1 VAVSIPT
8 DAFGRFERLS
18 FVPRR
23 TARAGIGGEHRS
35 RRSSPS
41 TDYVDFRAYQPGDDF
56 RRVDWNVYARLGT
69 LQVKLTEGRERL
81 SVLLVLDG
89 SSSMDY
95 GTPPKLTVGAQLVA
109 ALAYIGTA
117 RADSVR
123 IACLGSQE
131 RAFGPFARRGR
142 MPDVVRQLS
151 QIAPAGL
158 VNLNAGLGACLPDDV
173 DFRGSAPPLVVV
185 VSDLLT
191 PNGVGAGL
199 DALLAQGA
207 DVVVAHVVSDEEANP
222 TVTGEV
228 ELLDAESGAKLEVG
242 VSLTTL
248 AAYRERFATWLDS
261 READCHARGMR
272 YVRVPTERPLAS
284 LVLDDMRRAGILR

>member
-1 VAVSIPT
+1 MAVSIPT
-8 DAFGRFERLS
+8 DVFGRFERLS
-18 FVPRR
+18 FVTRR

-35 RRSSPS
+35 HRSSPS

-81 SVLLVLDG
+81 HVLLVLDG

-95 GTPPKLTVGAQLVA
+95 GTPPKLAVGAQVVA
-109 ALAYIGTA
+109 ALAYVGMA

-123 IACLGSQE
+123 VAYLGQQG
-131 RAFGPFARRGR
+131 RGFGPFGRRSR

-151 QIAPAGL
+151 AIAPTG
-158 VNLNAGLGACLPDDV
+158 VVDINAGLATCVSESLGA
-173 DFRGSAPPLVVV
+173 SMPPLVVV

-191 PNGVGAGL
+191 PNGVAAGL
-199 DALLAQGA
+199 DELLAQGA
-207 DVVVAHVVSDEEANP
+207 DVVVAHVVSPEEANP
-222 TVTGEV
+222 AVTGEV
-228 ELLDAESGAKLEVG
+228 ELVDAESGQRLEVG

-248 AAYRERFATWLDS
+248 AAYRERFAAWLVA
-261 READCHARGMR
+261 READCLARGMR
-272 YVRVPTERPLAS
+272 YVRVDTDRPLES
-284 LVLDDMRRAGILR
+284 VVLDDMRRAGVLR